1 VNSLSNVARRIAGLW
16 GAFFGTFV
24 RGDKV
29 LPQVVA
35 LLALLLFAWVVAA
48 SFVDESGDDGTANE
62 ADLARSREPSGST
75 PVAPA
80 AEARDADSYAAYR
93 NKDPFRQLL
102 APAAAPSEDTLSGD
116 TPSGDISQANPSDGT
131 TTAPDGNDAG
141 GGTVAGGTGATAGGG
156 GKNMA
161 GAGAGQRSRADSD
174 GDGLINR
181 QEERLGQDPRDP
193 DTDDDGTEDGADDSD
208 GDGIPDGQRG
218 NAGGGAEGTGG
229 AGTETGAGGGGNGVG
244 DKGGGRPGGGGGTG
258 GADGSDDELFD
269 SGGRTYL
276 R

>member
-1 VNSLSNVARRIAGLW
+1 MNSLSNVARRIAGPW
-16 GAFFGTFV
+16 GAFFCTFV
-24 RGDKV
+24 RGNKV
-29 LPQVVA
+29 LPPVVA
-35 LLALLLFAWVVAA
+35 LLALLLFAWVVAGT
-48 SFVDESGDDGTANE
+48 FVDESGDDGTANE
-62 ADLARSREPSGST
+62 PDFLRSREPSGST

-102 APAAAPSEDTLSGD
+102 APAAAPS
-116 TPSGDISQANPSDGT
+116 GDISQANPSDGT
-131 TTAPDGNDAG
+131 TTAPDGNAAG
-141 GGTVAGGTGATAGGG
+141 GETVAGGTGATASGG

-161 GAGAGQRSRADSD
+161 CAGAGQRSRADSD

-244 DKGGGRPGGGGGTG
+244 DKGGGRLGGGGGGTG
-258 GADGSDDELFD
+258 GTDGSDDKLFD